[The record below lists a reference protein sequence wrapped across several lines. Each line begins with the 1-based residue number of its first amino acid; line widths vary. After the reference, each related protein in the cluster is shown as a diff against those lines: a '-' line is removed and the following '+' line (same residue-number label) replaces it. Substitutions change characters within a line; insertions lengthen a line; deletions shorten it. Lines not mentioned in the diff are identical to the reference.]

1 MLPVNSFKWVEDIFE
16 FNKDFMKTYNVESD
30 KEYFFEVDIQYL
42 ENLHNLQ
49 NDLPILSERI
59 ITEKIGKL
67 ASSLHYNAEYVISI

>member
-1 MLPVNSFKWVEDIFE
+1 MLPVNS

-59 ITEKIGKL
+59 ITEKIEKL
-67 ASSLHYNAEYVISI
+67 ASNLHYNAEYVISI

>member
-1 MLPVNSFKWVEDIFE
+1 MLPVNS

-59 ITEKIGKL
+59 ITEKIEKL

>member
-1 MLPVNSFKWVEDIFE
+1 MLPVNS

-49 NDLPILSERI
+49 SDLPILSETI
-59 ITEKIGKL
+59 ITEKIQKL

>member
-1 MLPVNSFKWVEDIFE
+1 
-16 FNKDFMKTYNVESD
+16 MKTYNVESD

-59 ITEKIGKL
+59 ITEKIEKL
-67 ASSLHYNAEYVISI
+67 ASILHYNAEYVISI

>member
-1 MLPVNSFKWVEDIFE
+1 MLPVNS

-59 ITEKIGKL
+59 ITEKIEKL
-67 ASSLHYNAEYVISI
+67 ASDLHYNAEYVISI

>member
-1 MLPVNSFKWVEDIFE
+1 MLPVNSF
-16 FNKDFMKTYNVESD
+16 NKDFIKTYNVESD

-59 ITEKIGKL
+59 ITEKIEKL
-67 ASSLHYNAEYVISI
+67 ASDLHYNAEYVISI

>member
-1 MLPVNSFKWVEDIFE
+1 MLPVNS

-30 KEYFFEVDIQYL
+30 KEHFFEVDIQYL

-59 ITEKIGKL
+59 ITEKIEKL

>member
-1 MLPVNSFKWVEDIFE
+1 MLPVNS

-59 ITEKIGKL
+59 ITEKIEKL
-67 ASSLHYNAEYVISI
+67 ASDLHYNAEYVMSI

>member
-1 MLPVNSFKWVEDIFE
+1 MLPVNS

-30 KEYFFEVDIQYL
+30 KEYFFEVDIQYV

-59 ITEKIGKL
+59 ITEKIEKL
-67 ASSLHYNAEYVISI
+67 ASDLHYNAEYVISI

>member
-59 ITEKIGKL
+59 ITEKIEKL
-67 ASSLHYNAEYVISI
+67 ASNLHYNAEYVISI